1 MAPALAPWS
10 AAKGNQDHTLSGS
23 VASDFGLP
31 NRVSQSDILKCAVA
45 KAFSVKPVKD
55 CNLGTAVQRHVVP
68 ERPWLEYRCTATYL
82 DRMRHRASPRRGRSI
97 DWPSVDG
104 QHARDRQRA
113 GRRGAAAASSCARKV
128 NRHNAIRETR
138 DKFTI

>member
-31 NRVSQSDILKCAVA
+31 NRVRQSDISKCAVA

-55 CNLGTAVQRHVVP
+55 CSLGTAVQRHLVP
-68 ERPWLEYRCTATYL
+68 ERLWLEYRCTATYL
-82 DRMRHRASPRRGRSI
+82 DRMGHRASPRRGRAS
-97 DWPSVDG
+97 DWPRGDG
-104 QHARDRQRA
+104 EQARERA
-113 GRRGAAAASSCARKV
+113 RGRPR
-128 NRHNAIRETR
+128 
-138 DKFTI
+138 